1 MRILQEQCTLRSVR
15 FRINNKSYGG
25 EYEKK
30 SSPIVQAGGEHDQY
44 LGRLDLEF
52 EKVDGVWTLKDF
64 NGYLYDT
71 AEVEA
76 DSYLQLIIDNY
87 RNLFENVK
95 KAA

>member
-64 NGYLYDT
+64 NG
-71 AEVEA
+71 
-76 DSYLQLIIDNY
+76 
-87 RNLFENVK
+87 
-95 KAA
+95 